1 MLSSSSAVRICCFL
15 SLSCIKFRLNVCGL
29 WKNVMFKEA
38 FVDIFG
44 QFYRSADKFI
54 INIISSCEYLL
65 VFFVISEFNV
75 FGFWAAGCTKQD
87 I

>member
-1 MLSSSSAVRICCFL
+1 
-15 SLSCIKFRLNVCGL
+15 
-29 WKNVMFKEA
+29 MFKEA